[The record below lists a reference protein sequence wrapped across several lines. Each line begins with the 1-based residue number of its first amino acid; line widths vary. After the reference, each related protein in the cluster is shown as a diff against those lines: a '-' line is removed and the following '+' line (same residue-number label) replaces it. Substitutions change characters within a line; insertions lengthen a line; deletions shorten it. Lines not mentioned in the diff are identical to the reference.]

1 MLAKNES
8 HRGVAFCGTAFNG
21 IIMLMAATQCIDTL
35 LFGQV
40 CDDCH
45 GSAIFQMV
53 GHVVSFL
60 TGGIILLA
68 TIGVIIA
75 GIMILTSRDNAQQLA
90 KAKKRL
96 VEVIIG
102 IVVFAGMSLIADF
115 LLPGGVANNSQNSGI
130 CPEVANLPPSGTGDP
145 TTDPESSAT
154 MTDIIAK
161 TAATM
166 SWPIQSW
173 QEGFD
178 PFFDTSAD
186 GSGKVS
192 YGSRSQRSYGGATT
206 IGKCWWQGGSQWITQ
221 AKSAGSKH
229 LCANTKTGG
238 AVRGRI
244 TYDIFNIVPNG
255 AFASGNAYASCD
267 RFVSTVLYSLKLNV
281 DSAGNKFPQTGP
293 TGMGRWF
300 RNSPDWTEIENK
312 GTSTTLMPGDIFQA
326 DQVGETYGHVAIY
339 VGSYGYTDGS
349 KTYNLA
355 EASSGGRYPRLTE
368 FLSGSYYCKGIGQ
381 YCACNKNQP
390 YHIYRYTGKGS
401 DVGNPWKY
409 FFKNEGSSW
418 KPRTGSDIGA
428 DGTKGS
434 NNSNGSNGN
443 NGNGS
448 AQGQQSANFEAKSN
462 VYMTASELGAGNQG
476 SVKGAIVH
484 VPNNATTNMPLLVF
498 LRGTVC
504 QSNPCE
510 GKNELNIES
519 LKKTMLDMPPIQQM
533 NNSSTY
539 ANKIIAISPVI
550 NNNAYNGGSLFA
562 NIKALIDAT
571 VSKYSID
578 KNHIYIYGYSLG
590 GAHTW
595 CMVNQY
601 PQFFK
606 AASVISMNVQNG
618 CVAGAEPKAS
628 NFTHTKVKG
637 FVGEGERN
645 LTSMQNFLN
654 TIGGNLVV
662 KNSLHENMLKNINFD
677 SEVFNWFINE
687 NK

>member
-1 MLAKNES
+1 MATPTGGLSFACKNESHQWVAFCVQRKKCAIGASFHITTERLSLGSIIYIIMATPTGGLSFACKNES
-8 HRGVAFCGTAFNG
+8 HRWVAFCGAAFNG

-75 GIMILTSRDNAQQLA
+75 GIMILTSKDNAQQLA

-221 AKSAGSKH
+221 VKSASKKH

-244 TYDIFNIVPNG
+244 MISLI
-255 AFASGNAYASCD
+255 SCQMVHL
-267 RFVSTVLYSLKLNV
+267 R
-281 DSAGNKFPQTGP
+281 PEMP
-293 TGMGRWF
+293 T
-300 RNSPDWTEIENK
+300 
-312 GTSTTLMPGDIFQA
+312 
-326 DQVGETYGHVAIY
+326 
-339 VGSYGYTDGS
+339 
-349 KTYNLA
+349 LA
-355 EASSGGRYPRLTE
+355 A
-368 FLSGSYYCKGIGQ
+368 
-381 YCACNKNQP
+381 
-390 YHIYRYTGKGS
+390 
-401 DVGNPWKY
+401 
-409 FFKNEGSSW
+409 
-418 KPRTGSDIGA
+418 
-428 DGTKGS
+428 
-434 NNSNGSNGN
+434 
-443 NGNGS
+443 
-448 AQGQQSANFEAKSN
+448 
-462 VYMTASELGAGNQG
+462 TAS
-476 SVKGAIVH
+476 
-484 VPNNATTNMPLLVF
+484 F
-498 LRGTVC
+498 L
-504 QSNPCE
+504 P
-510 GKNELNIES
+510 
-519 LKKTMLDMPPIQQM
+519 
-533 NNSSTY
+533 
-539 ANKIIAISPVI
+539 
-550 NNNAYNGGSLFA
+550 F
-562 NIKALIDAT
+562 
-571 VSKYSID
+571 
-578 KNHIYIYGYSLG
+578 YI
-590 GAHTW
+590 H
-595 CMVNQY
+595 
-601 PQFFK
+601 
-606 AASVISMNVQNG
+606 
-618 CVAGAEPKAS
+618 
-628 NFTHTKVKG
+628 
-637 FVGEGERN
+637 
-645 LTSMQNFLN
+645 
-654 TIGGNLVV
+654 
-662 KNSLHENMLKNINFD
+662 
-677 SEVFNWFINE
+677 
-687 NK
+687 